1 MRDSRWDAQVQLVKR
16 IARITTRI
24 LPEGDG
30 VELRFINQDVDN
42 SDKLS
47 SLGIE
52 NIMKNMSWQP
62 RGATAIGTYLKSK
75 ILEPLIYSQLQ
86 RQTLAKPYLISVIT
100 DGMPSQEK
108 DEAFIEA
115 IKECGVKLGQAGY
128 PRKSEYIHPSIFTLI
143 STGRLAHARV
153 IS

>member
-1 MRDSRWDAQVQLVKR
+1 MKREGRWDAQVQLVKR

-30 VELRFINQDVDN
+30 VALRFINQNVAN

-47 SLGIE
+47 LQGIG
-52 NIMKNMSWQP
+52 NIMENMSWQP
-62 RGATAIGTYLKSK
+62 RGDTKIGTYLKSK

-86 RQTLAKPYLISVIT
+86 RQTLAKPYLISVFT
-100 DGMPSQEK
+100 DGMPSEE
-108 DEAFIEA
+108 DETFVEA
-115 IKECGVKLGQAGY
+115 IKECGVKLHQAGY
-128 PRKSEYIHPSIFTLI
+128 PRESEYIHRFISTLI
-143 STGRLAHARV
+143 SMGRLAHARV